1 VFFAD
6 PVRPGDA
13 MSAAVVADGGGVFT
27 LTLSDSTQGWTR
39 TTQQV
44 EAAAQL
50 GSAEVIAE
58 APSDGTVLPLA
69 DFGTVNF
76 TGAMVNGAPIGGTN
90 PSELIMESA
99 AGAVLAAPSPLT
111 GAAAAA
117 GLAGAAATPSPL
129 TGAAA
134 AAGLTGASAFSVTSV
149 TSAPGGS
156 TLTPWDNGDQG

>member
-6 PVRPGDA
+6 PVQPGDA
-13 MSAAVVADGGGVFT
+13 VSAAVVADGGGVFT

-44 EAAAQL
+44 EAAARL

-76 TGAMVNGAPIGGTN
+76 TGAMVNGAPIGAAN
-90 PSELIMESA
+90 LSELIMESA
-99 AGAVLAAPSPLT
+99 AGAVLA
-111 GAAAAA
+111 
-117 GLAGAAATPSPL
+117 TPSPL

-134 AAGLTGASAFSVTSV
+134 AAGPSGGSAFSVTSV
-149 TSAPGGS
+149 PSATGGGGPLTS
-156 TLTPWDNGDQG
+156 WDIGDQG